1 MRLGLGIALNRGA
14 FVGGLDPDAKAYI
27 AAVEAA
33 DEQALESGVREAYN
47 NFIKGCKSDG
57 IWDAIK
63 ASCILAGAR
72 TLDGALV
79 PLVGTAPT
87 NNNFVSGDYNRETG
101 LLGNGSTKYL
111 DSNRNNNADPQDDKH
126 MSVYFG
132 AALSADSLTNRVHI
146 GVANIGGT
154 TGSSVIS
161 TDPIAVSANSAR
173 RRINGATAA
182 VIGSSAGLAAGF
194 HGTNR
199 SVSTDIVSRV
209 SGSNTTAAS
218 TSETPQNLN
227 LHIFARNIGSNA
239 IDSYSNALLSFY
251 SIGESLDLALLD
263 TRVSTL
269 MTDLAAAIP

>member
-1 MRLGLGIALNRGA
+1 MDYSLSFKPSRLPI
-14 FVGGLDPDAKAYI
+14 LDPDATAYI
-27 AAVEAA
+27 MAVQNA
-33 DEQALESGVREAYN
+33 DGQPLEFGVRNAIN
-47 NFIKGCKSDG
+47 NFVMGCKSDG
-57 IWDAIK
+57 IWSAIK

-72 TLDGALV
+72 TLTGALV

-101 LLGNGSTKYL
+101 LVGDGSTKYL
-111 DSNRNNNADPQDDKH
+111 NSNRNNNADPQDNKH
-126 MSVYFG
+126 MSVYLG
-132 AALSADSLTNRVHI
+132 EALSANSVANRVHI
-146 GVANIGGT
+146 GVANLAGS

-161 TDPIAVSANSAR
+161 TDPIVVIANAAR
-173 RRINGATAA
+173 RRVNGATAA

-194 HGTNR
+194 HGANR

-209 SGSNTTAAS
+209 SGSNTTTAS

-227 LHIFARNIGSNA
+227 LHIFARNLGING
-239 IDSYSNALLSFY
+239 IDSYSTARLSFY